1 MHHRYR
7 LSTNVLCY
15 PLPRIG
21 PSSATESEPKE
32 RDPAKKTPA
41 VGKARGRDDGKVQRG
56 VAGRGRGGTGAGVES
71 GDASEFVS
79 ALDGAL
85 PSEMLGHLQVGSL
98 PHVSVLRRFRVCLC
112 VCVLCC
118 TRHI

>member
-1 MHHRYR
+1 MPP
-7 LSTNVLCY
+7 V
-15 PLPRIG
+15 
-21 PSSATESEPKE
+21 E
-32 RDPAKKTPA
+32 
-41 VGKARGRDDGKVQRG
+41 KARGRDGGKIRHG
-56 VAGRGRGGTGAGVES
+56 SAGRGRGGTGEGVES

-98 PHVSVLRRFRVCLC
+98 PHVLVLRRFRVCAC
-112 VCVLCC
+112 VCILFL